1 MSGAAVQSLDR
12 ESRSRKARRAGD
24 CLRTLAY
31 EITVAEA
38 RERERIARGLH
49 DEIGQYLTLA
59 RLKLGDLRQRSVDV
73 GIVKVLDDLTRIL
86 AQAANATRSATFD
99 LSNPVLQLGLEE
111 ALRSLGNRLARDT
124 GLAVSVNGHLP
135 VLALPEEVVAVVFRV
150 VRELCLN
157 VQKHAS
163 AHNVCISAWGDTM
176 GFGICVADDGVGFR
190 DDPARIG
197 FTREGGF
204 GLTSAHAQMQ
214 AIGGRLEIASTAGLG
229 TRATVL
235 LPLNP

>member
-1 MSGAAVQSLDR
+1 MDGAAVQSVDR
-12 ESRSRKARRAGD
+12 GSRSRKATKAGR

-59 RLKLGDLRQRSVDV
+59 RLKLGDLRQRSADAE
-73 GIVKVLDDLTRIL
+73 VLAAIDDLARIL
-86 AQAANATRSATFD
+86 GQAANATRSATFD

-111 ALRSLGNRLARDT
+111 ALRSLGNRLARDA
-124 GLAVSVNGHLP
+124 GLAVAVNGHLP

-163 AHNVCISAWGDTM
+163 ARSVCISTWGDAT
-176 GFGICVADDGVGFR
+176 GISICVADDGVGFR
-190 DDPARIG
+190 GDPARLG

-229 TRATVL
+229 TRATVVL
-235 LPLNP
+235 DMNR